1 MAIPTPTVPSTVTA
15 VSAVRLNP
23 TQNNKA
29 FYLYSGLI
37 SVANTETTI
46 ASINDIGKRDILI
59 FVTPMLTDDSSD
71 EMVMSVKVNGVI
83 IFKTLYAATKAIEAP
98 LPITLIIPANTS
110 LEVTFEGLQ
119 PSAHPVG
126 IAVYGYYME
135 NIR

>member
-1 MAIPTPTVPSTVTA
+1 MAIPTPTIPSSINA
-15 VSAVRLNP
+15 VSAVSLNP

-37 SVANTETTI
+37 SVSNSESTI
-46 ASINDIGKRDILI
+46 ASINDIGPRDILI

-71 EMVMSVKVNGVI
+71 EMVLRIKVNGTL
-83 IFKTLYAATKAIEAP
+83 IFETLYAATKAIEAP

-126 IAVYGYYME
+126 ISVYGYYLE
-135 NIR
+135 SL